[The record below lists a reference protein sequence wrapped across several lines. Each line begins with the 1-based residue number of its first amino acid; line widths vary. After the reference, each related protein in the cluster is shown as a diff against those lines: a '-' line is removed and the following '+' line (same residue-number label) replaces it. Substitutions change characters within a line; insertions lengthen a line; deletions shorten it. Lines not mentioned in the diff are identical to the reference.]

1 MNTGEITAESYE
13 QVKSRDRIP
22 DTSFLPD
29 HTERDQKDIQKII
42 EGALRENRCCLMEHE
57 SKEIL
62 ENIGIRT
69 TGSRVAVSAENAV
82 EISREIGY
90 PVAMKIVSPE
100 VIHKSDD
107 GGVKLNVRGGP
118 EVRKAY
124 QEIMDAFRHCR
135 VTGVSVQKMASPGI
149 EVIIGVMR
157 DPGFGPVIMF
167 GLGGVFVEVLKDVT
181 FRVLPITED
190 MAGEMIEE
198 IQGRQLLKGYRG
210 HAADI
215 NALRS
220 LLYKV
225 SCLATQYPQIRELDL
240 NPVFLYRSGY
250 QAVDARI
257 FIDDYQFKKHKDGPL
272 PKETL
277 RDFFYPE
284 NIAVLGATDLEGKL
298 GYNVFRNL
306 LHHQFQGKLFPI
318 NPKKESVLGVRAY
331 RSILDVEE
339 SIDLAVIIV
348 PAGAATRAIE
358 ECCSRGVRYVVVE
371 SAGFA
376 ETGEDGKKIQAGIRR
391 IIENSGCR
399 LLGPNCSGVI
409 NTHHNMVQSIGLLE
423 RLNKG
428 NVGFIA
434 QAGVYAA
441 GILAGLRNVLDFGIV
456 ATIGNKMDISETDVL
471 EYMGDDDNIDV
482 ISMYMEDIS
491 GGKRFVDVA
500 GRVSRKKP
508 VIVLKT
514 GRTEA
519 GKLAVSSHTASLAG
533 NERVNSAAFRQSG
546 IIRARD
552 NEHLFALT
560 RGFSKQ
566 PLPKGPG
573 VLVVTYTGS
582 MGVSATDTIYL
593 NNLRL
598 STLESYL
605 HERLA
610 AIMPGY
616 LNIQNPVDCSFSMT
630 PEQLKSIMEIG
641 ILSEDVHSI
650 IAIIQGEKLGSFVE
664 AMKNLDYR
672 GKPVVCCVACK
683 EFMMD
688 DVITMEQAGIPVYST
703 PEMAAE
709 VLGEL
714 YRYAQRRRK
723 ALLKALDHFLSDKS
737 FSIEGKSIRFR
748 FLKTDDVDLWT
759 DFVNGCS
766 KQSLWLRFLSPFSAT
781 PERALRFCDID
792 PEKESAIVAEMID
805 GPYSR
810 VIGIA
815 RLIKISLNNY
825 NEAEFA
831 IIVSDQWQK
840 KTLGRMLSELSIGFA
855 KQWGVSNVFS
865 ETLRE
870 NHAIIKVLKRCQFKV
885 ESKEGN
891 MFTLCLKL
899 S

>member
-1 MNTGEITAESYE
+1 MNTGNIMTESYE
-13 QVKSRDRIP
+13 HVTGQEKSP
-22 DTSFLPD
+22 DTVSITGQTG
-29 HTERDQKDIQKII
+29 HVQKNIKKIVDT
-42 EGALRENRCCLMEHE
+42 ALRENRCCLMEHE

-69 TGSRVAVSAENAV
+69 TGSHVAVSADNAV
-82 EISREIGY
+82 EISKRIGY
-90 PVAMKIVSPE
+90 PVALKIVSPE
-100 VIHKSDD
+100 VVHKSDD
-107 GGVKLNVRGGP
+107 GGVKLNVGSSPG
-118 EVRKAY
+118 VRKAY
-124 QEIMDAFRHCR
+124 QEIVESFKHCSI
-135 VTGVSVQKMASPGI
+135 TGVSVQKMAAPGI

-190 MAGEMIEE
+190 IAAEMIEE
-198 IQGRQLLKGYRG
+198 IHGRQMLKGYRG

-215 NALRS
+215 EALKS

-240 NPVFLYRSGY
+240 NPVFLYPSGY
-250 QAVDARI
+250 MAVDARI
-257 FIDDYQFKKHKDGPL
+257 FIDDHQKERHMEVPL
-272 PKETL
+272 PSATL

-284 NIAVLGATDLEGKL
+284 NIAVLGATDSQGKL
-298 GYNVFRNL
+298 GYNVFKNL
-306 LHHQFQGKLFPI
+306 LYHQFQGKLFPI
-318 NPKKESVLGVRAY
+318 NPKKDTVLGVKAY
-331 RSILDVEE
+331 KSILDVEDRV
-339 SIDLAVIIV
+339 DLAIIIV
-348 PAGAATRAIE
+348 PAEAATQAIE
-358 ECCSRGVRYVVVE
+358 ECCSKGIRYVVVE
-371 SAGFA
+371 TAGFA
-376 ETGEDGKKIQAGIRR
+376 EIGEAGKKIQSDIRT

-409 NTHHNMVQSIGLLE
+409 NTHHNMVQSIGLLD

-471 EYMGDDDNIDV
+471 EYMGEDDNINV

-491 GGKRFVDVA
+491 SGKRFVDVA
-500 GRVSRKKP
+500 GRVTRTKP
-508 VIVLKT
+508 IIVLKT
-514 GRTEA
+514 GRTDA

-533 NERVNSAAFRQSG
+533 NDRINSAAFRQSG

-573 VLVVTYTGS
+573 VMVVTYTGS
-582 MGVSATDTIYL
+582 MGVAATDMLYL

-610 AIMPGY
+610 GIMPGY
-616 LNIQNPVDCSFSMT
+616 LNISNPVDCSFSMT
-630 PEQLKSIMEIG
+630 PEQLKSIIEIG
-641 ILSEDVHSI
+641 ILSEDVHSL
-650 IAIIQGEKLGSFVE
+650 IAIIQGERLGSFVDT
-664 AMKNLDYR
+664 MKKIDYK

-683 EFMMD
+683 EFMID
-688 DVITMEQAGIPVYST
+688 DVIRMEQAGIPVYST
-703 PEMAAE
+703 SEMAAE
-709 VLGEL
+709 VLGEM
-714 YRYAQRRRK
+714 YRYAQRRRN
-723 ALLKALDHFLSDKS
+723 ALLKTLDHFLSDKS
-737 FSIEGKSIRFR
+737 FTIEGKPIRFR
-748 FLKTDDVDLWT
+748 FLKINDTDLWT

-766 KQSLWLRFLSPFSAT
+766 KQSLWMRFLSPFSAT
-781 PERALRFCDID
+781 PEKALRFCDID
-792 PEKESAIVAEMID
+792 PEKEFAIIAEMID
-805 GPYSR
+805 GPCSK

-815 RLIKISLNNY
+815 RLIKISLKNN

-840 KTLGRMLSELSIGFA
+840 RTLGRMLSELSIAFA
-855 KQWGVSNVFS
+855 KQIGISNVFS

-891 MFTLCLKL
+891 MFTLSLRL
-899 S
+899 G